1 MALLVIGLALFF
13 SPHLIPTQPHIRH
26 ALVDRWGLN
35 IYKGA
40 FSVASLIG
48 LGLIIVAFSEVR
60 YLSSNIQLWNPPVW
74 TRHLAFLIMLP
85 AMVLL
90 VAAYV
95 PSRLRTA
102 AKHPMLVAIKLWAL
116 GHLLANGDLAAV
128 LLFGSFLAY
137 AVFDRISLKRRSVGP
152 PPNLSNGI
160 TNDVLVVVLGVVLF
174 VFMLT
179 IGHARLIGVPLLP
192 GWA

>member
-1 MALLVIGLALFF
+1 MALLVVGLALFF
-13 SPHLIPTQPHIRH
+13 SPHLIPTQPQVRH

-60 YLSSNIQLWNPPVW
+60 YLSGNIQLWNPPVW

-85 AMVLL
+85 AMILL

-102 AKHPMLVAIKLWAL
+102 AKHPMLVGIKLWAL
-116 GHLLANGDLAAV
+116 AHLLANGDLAAV

-152 PPNLSNGI
+152 PPKPSNGI
-160 TNDVLVVVLGVVLF
+160 TNDVLVVVVGLVLY

-179 IGHARLIGVPLLP
+179 IGHTRLIGVPLLA